1 MRHLRFS
8 ITGLM
13 GLVLVAAVGL
23 AALRNASETRAG
35 GMLLLTCGILALAV
49 VGALYRDGAQRA
61 WWLSGLSP
69 VIARLCFLTVPSLNL
84 ISSATAADDAYWPA
98 HRGPHPAAPVVGPV
112 AAGQGGW
119 MGEAKYRCRKL
130 AK

>member
-1 MRHLRFS
+1 MRHFRFS

-23 AALRNASETRAG
+23 AALRNASETRSG

-69 VIARLCFLTVPSLNL
+69 VIARLYFLTVPSLIL
-84 ISSATAADDAYWPA
+84 FRQRPPPMTRTGRSTAVPIRRRPW
-98 HRGPHPAAPVVGPV
+98 
-112 AAGQGGW
+112 
-119 MGEAKYRCRKL
+119 
-130 AK
+130 